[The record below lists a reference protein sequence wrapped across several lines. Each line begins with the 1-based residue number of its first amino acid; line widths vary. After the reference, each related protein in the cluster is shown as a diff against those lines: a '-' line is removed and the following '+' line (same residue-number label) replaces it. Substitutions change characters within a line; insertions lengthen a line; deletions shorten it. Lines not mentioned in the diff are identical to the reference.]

1 MAQYAVMRLGKIKTM
16 GIVAGLGKH
25 VERERTTRNADEQRW
40 GENERLAG
48 TGDWCAD
55 VQARLDV
62 APTIR
67 KNAVLAIDHVLTASP
82 EFFERGSV
90 AEQRERLADWTERS
104 MAWLRETYGAE
115 NVVGAVLH
123 RDERTPHIQAVVVP
137 IDERGRLNC
146 YGFIGGSRGRLA
158 ELQDT
163 YAAQVRDLGLIR
175 GVRGSVAEHETV
187 KEWYAK
193 IQEPTPAPEIVREN
207 VAVDKPGRIV
217 GNPEK
222 WASEQTAR
230 IVAELT
236 PTLDDAL
243 TKAAHY
249 EGQAATAE
257 ANIVML
263 QERVRAL
270 EQERAGL
277 QRDYTALAAQV
288 RGLDLRG
295 VIERL
300 GGEQDRSDTHKWRL
314 DGEHISVNGEKFY
327 NHDRRE
333 GGGGAIDLVKH
344 IIPGAD
350 FKQAVAY
357 LSDEVSRELALSAA
371 AHYGA
376 RQAQQQAEEVI
387 ERLERGE
394 RGAHVPFVAPT
405 PDADRWPQVRNYLV
419 EQRGI
424 PRGMVDTLHER
435 GDIYADARANAVFVR
450 RDEGRE
456 IVGASL
462 RGTAPGS
469 EFQGLVR
476 GTRRDEGYFSFAL
489 TFGKPEPYDTPQY
502 HLVESPIDALSRA
515 VLVRQAGETGRHAFL
530 STDGQGELPRRQID
544 AALANR
550 GLVRCG
556 FDNDQG
562 GNTLWAQVKEAYPR
576 AEAIERERPPAGAKD
591 WNDALRAAQ
600 ERAQAQAQEEARTPA
615 RGRAPAKDNDY
626 HDR

>member
-1 MAQYAVMRLGKIKTM
+1 MAQYAVMRLGKLKTM
-16 GIVAGLGKH
+16 GEVGGLGKH
-25 VERERTTRNADEQRW
+25 NERERETRNADGRRW
-40 GENERLAG
+40 GENERLVG

-67 KNAVLAIDHVLTASP
+67 SNAVLGIEHVLTASP
-82 EFFERGSV
+82 EWFEHGTP
-90 AEQRERLADWTERS
+90 AEQRQRLADFTERG

-115 NVVGAVLH
+115 NVVAAILH

-163 YAAQVRDLGLIR
+163 YAEKMRDLGLIR
-175 GVRGSVAEHETV
+175 GVRGSVADHETV

-193 IQEPTPAPEIVREN
+193 IQEPTPAPEIVREG
-207 VAVDKPGRIV
+207 VTVDKPGRIV

-222 WASEQTAR
+222 WAAEQTER
-230 IVAELT
+230 IVGELA

-257 ANIVML
+257 ANIVVL
-263 QERVRAL
+263 QQRVREL
-270 EQERAGL
+270 E
-277 QRDYTALAAQV
+277 RDYTTLAAQV
-288 RGLDLRG
+288 RGLDLRA

-300 GGEQDRSDTHKWRL
+300 GGEHDRHDKHKWRL
-314 DGEHISVNGEKFY
+314 DGEHISITGEKFY
-327 NHDRRE
+327 NHDRRA

-350 FKQAVAY
+350 FKQAVTY
-357 LSDEVSRELALSAA
+357 LSDEVGRELALSAA

-387 ERLERGE
+387 ERLGRGE
-394 RGAHVPFVAPT
+394 RGARVPAPAL
-405 PDADRWPQVRNYLV
+405 DADRWPQVRAYLV

-435 GDIYADARANAVFVR
+435 GDIYADARGNAVFVR
-450 RDEGRE
+450 RDAGRE

-469 EFQGLVR
+469 EFQGLAL
-476 GTRRDEGYFSFAL
+476 GTRRDEGHFSFTL
-489 TFGKPEPYDTPQY
+489 TLGKPSPHDTPQY

-515 VLVRQAGETGRHAFL
+515 VLARQAGETGPHVFI

-544 AALANR
+544 EALANR

-556 FDNDQG
+556 FDNDAG

-600 ERAQAQAQEEARTPA
+600 ECAQAQAQEEARTPT
-615 RGRAPAKDNDY
+615 RGRAPSKDNDY